1 MTASGRALVVGNTD
15 GIGLCLTRRLLTEG
29 WTVDGISR
37 RASPLEPSERYRH
50 TVLDVGAAGYR
61 PALQSAL
68 GERQPFDLC
77 VYCAGIGQL
86 LDLDDL
92 AGEAQVMRVNLVGA
106 VETAAVVLPA
116 MIAAGSGHFL
126 GLSSIG
132 DGVST
137 AAPGYSASKAALSAY
152 LEGIAPALRSR
163 GVSVTNLRLGFVDTK
178 MAKSKLRPF
187 MVGAD
192 RAVDVIFRCLR
203 RRPARFTFPKRMAAL
218 VWLLAVAGQ
227 VRRWF
232 S

>member
-1 MTASGRALVVGNTD
+1 MSAAGRALIVGNTD
-15 GIGLCLTRRLLTEG
+15 GIGLCLTRRLLADG

-37 RASPLEPSERYRH
+37 RASPLEPGERYRH
-50 TVLDVGAAGYR
+50 LILDVGAPGYR
-61 PALQSAL
+61 AALESAL
-68 GERQPFDLC
+68 GDRPPFDLC
-77 VYCAGIGQL
+77 VYCAGIGQF

-92 AGEAQVMRVNLVGA
+92 AGEAEVMRVNLLGA

-116 MIAAGSGHFL
+116 MVAAGRGHFL

-137 AAPGYSASKAALSAY
+137 VAPGYSASKAALSAY

-163 GVSVTNLRLGFVDTK
+163 GVTVTNLRLGFVDTK
-178 MAKSKLRPF
+178 MARSKLRPF
-187 MVGAD
+187 MIGAD

-218 VWLLAVAGQ
+218 VWLLGIAGQ

>member
-1 MTASGRALVVGNTD
+1 MTSPGRALVVGNTD
-15 GIGLCLTRRLLTEG
+15 GIGLALTRRLLAEG
-29 WTVDGISR
+29 WAVDGISR

-50 TVLDVGAAGYR
+50 TVLDVAASDYR
-61 PALQSAL
+61 GALQNAL
-68 GERQPFDLC
+68 ADRQPFDLC
-77 VYCAGIGQL
+77 VYCAGIGQF

-92 AGEAQVMRVNLVGA
+92 AGDAQVLRVNLVGA

-116 MIAAGSGHFL
+116 MVAAGRGHFL

-137 AAPGYSASKAALSAY
+137 VAPGYAASKAALSSY
-152 LEGIAPALRSR
+152 FEGIAPALRSR

-178 MAKSKLRPF
+178 MAKSRIRPF
-187 MVGAD
+187 MVGTD

-218 VWLLAVAGQ
+218 VWLLGIAGQ